1 MLLELEQVT
10 KFFTRR
16 NLDFPAV
23 DHVDLAVDAGEL
35 VTIVGRS
42 GNGKS
47 TLLNLIAGLLEP
59 DSGSIKI
66 GGQNI
71 AGLSDAEKSRMRNLE
86 IGYVTQTSTLLPN
99 LTVLDNVILPATIF
113 PRDLPLAV
121 SSDTA
126 ITTGESAA
134 GAAST
139 VSAANTPIATT
150 AFSPAS
156 AEAFDSADSASK
168 QVESDSRTQAQ
179 LVQEE
184 LRAAGLD
191 DAELLEELA
200 AEVEDAPNLVDPLT
214 RRAMSLLEQ
223 LQVAH
228 LAASYPK
235 ELSGGENR
243 RVAIARALI
252 NQPQLIL
259 ADEPTG
265 DLDEESTRLV
275 MRVLQAATKAGAA
288 MLLVTHEKELL
299 SYANRVYEITSG
311 KLAYAALRQ

>member
-35 VTIVGRS
+35 VAIVGRS

-126 ITTGESAA
+126 TTTGESAA
-134 GAAST
+134 GAAPT

-200 AEVEDAPNLVDPLT
+200 VEVEDAPNLVDPLT

-275 MRVLQAATKAGAA
+275 MRALQATTKAGAA

>member
-113 PRDLPLAV
+113 PRDMPLAV

-126 ITTGESAA
+126 TTAGESAA

-139 VSAANTPIATT
+139 VSAANTPIAAT

-156 AEAFDSADSASK
+156 AEAFDSADSVSK

>member
-35 VTIVGRS
+35 VAIVGRS

-126 ITTGESAA
+126 TTAGESAA

-139 VSAANTPIATT
+139 VSAANTPIAAT

-156 AEAFDSADSASK
+156 AEAFDSADSASD

>member
-1 MLLELEQVT
+1 MLLELGQVT

-35 VTIVGRS
+35 VAIVGRS

-113 PRDLPLAV
+113 PHNLPLAV

-126 ITTGESAA
+126 TTAGESAA
-134 GAAST
+134 GAAPT
-139 VSAANTPIATT
+139 VSAANTPTAAT

-156 AEAFDSADSASK
+156 AEAFDSADSVSK
-168 QVESDSRTQAQ
+168 QVESDSCTQAQ

-275 MRVLQAATKAGAA
+275 MRALQAATKAGAA
-288 MLLVTHEKELL
+288 MLLATHEKELL

>member
-23 DHVDLAVDAGEL
+23 DHVDLAVDAGDL
-35 VTIVGRS
+35 VAIVGRS

-113 PRDLPLAV
+113 PRGLPLAV

-126 ITTGESAA
+126 TTAGESAA
-134 GAAST
+134 GAAPT
-139 VSAANTPIATT
+139 VSAANTSTAAT

-214 RRAMSLLEQ
+214 RRAMSLLAQ

-275 MRVLQAATKAGAA
+275 MRALQAATKAGAA

-299 SYANRVYEITSG
+299 SYTNRVYEMTSG